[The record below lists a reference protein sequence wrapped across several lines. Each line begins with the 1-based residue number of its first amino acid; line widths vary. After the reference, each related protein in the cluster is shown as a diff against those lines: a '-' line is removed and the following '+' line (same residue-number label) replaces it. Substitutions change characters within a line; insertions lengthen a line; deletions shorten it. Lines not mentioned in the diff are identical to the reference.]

1 MSRADIPSD
10 SRVAQAR
17 AVSSRSKSGCL
28 GDTHGENWKAKRLW
42 LLEVE
47 TALVQ
52 RLWTV
57 RGHRSLEIIPLPNFW
72 SSLIMRQ
79 RLPFCAE
86 VVSEAVTGRRD
97 WKDRALMRHDT
108 SIWCKL
114 FFQTTTGQCINEG
127 PPEK

>member
-1 MSRADIPSD
+1 MFGGHTWGELEGKEVVAVGGGD
-10 SRVAQAR
+10 SLGAAALDSERPWEFGDNSTAQ
-17 AVSSRSKSGCL
+17 L
-28 GDTHGENWKAKRLW
+28 GE
-42 LLEVE
+42 
-47 TALVQ
+47 
-52 RLWTV
+52 
-57 RGHRSLEIIPLPNFW
+57 SFW
-72 SSLIMRQ
+72 SSLIMCQ